1 MEDLEKNKLGTI
13 YCSAGAGLADS
24 DWPVGRN
31 RVRTATSISV
41 KGQYMGLPFSKIP
54 ALGILA
60 ALLLSCAS
68 TNLSPIHE
76 SSSSFSREEDEKK
89 LWGEAESLEKD
100 LAKSGLLY
108 NDPDLDVYLNSVLR
122 KLLPVD
128 LSPELL
134 PRIKVIKTPLLNA
147 FAMPNGSIYLHT
159 GILARMETED
169 QLATVIGHELTHFT
183 HRHSLKS
190 MLSATNKQN

>member
-76 SSSSFSREEDEKK
+76 SRSSFSREEDEKK
-89 LWGEAESLEKD
+89 LWGEAESLEKE

-108 NDPDLDVYLNSVLR
+108 NDPELDVYLNSVFQEANGDAS
-122 KLLPVD
+122 KVAKDYECSFPLPAYPSKSHG
-128 LSPELL
+128 LH
-134 PRIKVIKTPLLNA
+134 PRFLYSLHEWNSCA
-147 FAMPNGSIYLHT
+147 FGSCW
-159 GILARMETED
+159 R
-169 QLATVIGHELTHFT
+169 
-183 HRHSLKS
+183 
-190 MLSATNKQN
+190 